1 MRRTLSV
8 LLAAFAALFAAC
20 GAEKSPSRAPEPVRI
35 GFVDESAGSPR
46 EGGTLYR
53 RLEGEPATLNP
64 ILQTSEYDAYV
75 LAGIS
80 RNLIDFDKA
89 MHPVGGLCDRWEIS
103 PDQRVI
109 TLHLRPEAVWQDGS
123 PVTAKDAAFTLE
135 RIADPRS
142 EALFFSQNLDSF
154 QKAESLDEK
163 TFRVTF
169 AQPYA
174 YRLYAFNLPLLP
186 AAIYANRDLLK
197 APENRAPVSNGP
209 YRFVRWRTSESI
221 ELERNE
227 RYWGPRPHFD
237 RVLFRIVPDQ
247 SQALRALER
256 GDIDEMR
263 LSTEQWKQ
271 ARGDPRFL
279 KRCRLVLFFDL
290 SYFYIGYNNRSPLFS
305 DAATR
310 RALTMLLDRGSL
322 VRDLFLGTARVLSGP
337 WAADSPAYDPSIAP
351 YPFDPARAKQLLAG
365 AGWKPSDRDRVLE
378 RGGKRFEFD
387 LLYGSGS
394 TSGQQVAEVFRD
406 ALSGAGILCHPR
418 AVEWAAFAKKM
429 DAGDF
434 DAVASSYSA
443 SDPNPDLF
451 GNWHS
456 SQAPP
461 NGLNNLSY
469 ADPEADRLISEARLE
484 LDPVRRIAIDHRLHA
499 ILHADEPA
507 TFALQSAQKF
517 AVSRRIGGLVTTP
530 LGLFKFWPDS
540 VGWWA
545 REAAPRS

>member
-1 MRRTLSV
+1 MRRIV
-8 LLAAFAALFAAC
+8 WVGLFAGILAGC
-20 GAEKSPSRAPEPVRI
+20 GGEKRAARPPEPVRI
-35 GFVDESAGSPR
+35 GFLDETAGSPR
-46 EGGTLYR
+46 DGGTLYR
-53 RLEGEPATLNP
+53 RLEGEPVTLNP
-64 ILQTSEYDAYV
+64 ILQTSDYEEFV
-75 LAGIS
+75 LAGVS

-89 MHPVGGLCDRWEIS
+89 MKPLGGLCDRWEIS
-103 PDQRVI
+103 PDQRVV
-109 TLHLRPEAVWQDGS
+109 TLHLRQEAVWQDGS
-123 PVTAKDAAFTLE
+123 PVTSKDAIFTIE
-135 RIADPRS
+135 KVADPKS
-142 EALFFSQNLDSF
+142 EALFFSPNFDSF
-154 QKAESLDEK
+154 QKAEALDDRS
-163 TFRVTF
+163 FRVTF
-169 AQPYA
+169 TQPYA

-186 AAIYANRDLLK
+186 AAIYAKQDLLK

-221 ELERNE
+221 ELSRNE

-247 SQALRALER
+247 AQALRALER
-256 GDIDEMR
+256 GDLDEMR
-263 LSTEQWKQ
+263 VSTDQWKQ
-271 ARGDPRFL
+271 ARADPRFL
-279 KRCRLVLFFDL
+279 ARCRLVLFFDL
-290 SYFYIGYNNRSPLFS
+290 SYFYVGYNNRSPLFS

-322 VRDLFLGTARVLSGP
+322 VRDLFFGTARIISGP
-337 WAADSPAYDPSIAP
+337 WAADSPAYDPSVAP
-351 YPFDPARAKQLLAG
+351 YPFDPARAKEILAS
-365 AGWKPSDRDRVLE
+365 AGWKSSGPDHVLE

-394 TSGQQVAEVFRD
+394 QSAQQVAEVFRD
-406 ALSGAGILCHPR
+406 ALGRAGIVCRPR

-451 GNWHS
+451 ANWHS

-469 ADPEADRLISEARLE
+469 SDPEADRLILAARLE
-484 LDPVRRIAIDHRLHA
+484 LDDAKRIAIDHRLHR
-499 ILHADEPA
+499 ILHDDEPA
-507 TFALQSAQKF
+507 TFALQSAQKY
-517 AVSRRIGGLVTTP
+517 AISRRIGGLVTTP

-540 VGWWA
+540 VGWWG
-545 REAAPRS
+545 R